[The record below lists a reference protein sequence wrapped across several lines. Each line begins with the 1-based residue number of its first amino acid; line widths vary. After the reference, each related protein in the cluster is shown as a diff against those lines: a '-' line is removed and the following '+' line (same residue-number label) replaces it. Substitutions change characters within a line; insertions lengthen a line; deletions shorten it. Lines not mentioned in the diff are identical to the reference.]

1 MMKKS
6 SKVCVTC
13 EERKVVLGSVD
24 PKELGIIRDANSAVP
39 QTQESEALGLGPRS
53 LCLSKTSG

>member
-24 PKELGIIRDANSAVP
+24 PKELGDH
-39 QTQESEALGLGPRS
+39 
-53 LCLSKTSG
+53 